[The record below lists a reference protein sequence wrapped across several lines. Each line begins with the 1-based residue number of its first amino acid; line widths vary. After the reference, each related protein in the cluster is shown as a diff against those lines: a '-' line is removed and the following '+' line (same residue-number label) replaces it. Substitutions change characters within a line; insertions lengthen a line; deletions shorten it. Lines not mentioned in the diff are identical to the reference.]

1 MARRALTNNE
11 VAAILAGVAGVL
23 FLVVGWT
30 GARGVE
36 EFFQLLVDLLGSN
49 PALRI
54 LAFVLVS
61 IASLGGIAVILGAIL
76 ISMNRVGWG
85 KFLVLL
91 GAGAGII
98 SLVLFI
104 ALLVQRPGRIGAHEG
119 VIPVLAGVVL
129 SFVAR
134 MKAKPVVRQ

>member
-1 MARRALTNNE
+1 MARRELTNNE

-23 FLVVGWT
+23 FIFVGWN
-30 GARGVE
+30 GAQGVE
-36 EFFQLLVDLLGSN
+36 EFVQLLTDVLGAN

-54 LAFVLVS
+54 LAYVLVS

-76 ISMNRVGWG
+76 ISMDRVGWG

-98 SLVLFI
+98 SFVLFLVL
-104 ALLVQRPGRIGAHEG
+104 LVRRPSGIGAHLG
-119 VIPVLAGVVL
+119 AIPVLVGVVL
-129 SFVAR
+129 SIAAR
-134 MKAKPVVRQ
+134 WKAKPVPKG

>member
-1 MARRALTNNE
+1 VARRALTNNE